1 MTEQNPITGSHFIAW
16 LIEQGAIPE
25 YTRRVVIDADYRNA
39 VLIYVEA
46 IGTDNL
52 IKIELPESLKGA
64 TVKVLQ

>member
-1 MTEQNPITGSHFIAW
+1 MTEQNPIKGKHFIDW
-16 LIEQGAIPE
+16 LIEQGVIPD
-25 YTRRVVIDADYRNA
+25 YTRRVVIDADYRNV

-52 IKIELPESLKGA
+52 IKIELPESLKGS